1 MEKRSLP
8 PEILKRCRQ
17 LRTSQTPAEV
27 KLWTCLRNRQL
38 FGLKFRRQ
46 HPIGKFIVDFYCH
59 EANLAIELDGG
70 GHTET
75 AQAKYDK
82 ERTESLEAEG
92 ITVLRFWNTD
102 VFKNLKGVIEAI
114 AEAIP
119 SPLDSSPKERRG

>member
-70 GHTET
+70 GHTDS
-75 AQAKYDK
+75 AQVKYDK

-92 ITVLRFWNTD
+92 VKVLRFWNTD

-119 SPLDSSPKERRG
+119 SPLDPSPKERRG